1 MTQRNTSERSLA
13 VMKTVKY
20 EIEKRMGMI
29 QSLVESEMTAK
40 RLLNIYLNTMSRN
53 PTVLQC
59 TPQSLVRAFMLSAE
73 LKLPIG
79 NDAMALSYVVP
90 FKNNKINAYEATY
103 IPSYRGYIDL
113 VRRYTPVVDIRGNL
127 VYEKEIEQG
136 RFTYKDGAKVVLEHE
151 PILFGDKGKVVGG
164 YCVAEYPDGV
174 VHPLWMS
181 YDEIEKVRASS
192 KAKDS
197 GPWVQWWEMMALKT
211 IIRRLC
217 KYIPTNPDSGQ
228 KLERAVIAD
237 TQADMGESQESL
249 EAEWSVVDDSEDD
262 GEPEPVQVAT
272 KSSRL
277 ASKISETQTKKE
289 QKPEREPGDESENE
303 PNLQLGFEEGD

>member
-1 MTQRNTSERSLA
+1 MAQTKNDDRALV
-13 VMKTVKY
+13 VMKTVKN
-20 EIEKRMGMI
+20 EIMKRMGMI

-53 PTVLQC
+53 PMVLQC
-59 TPQSLVRAFMLSAE
+59 TPQSLVRVFMLSAE

-90 FKNNKINAYEATY
+90 FKNNKIGAYEATY

-113 VRRYTPVVDIRGNL
+113 VKRCTPVVDIRGNL

-136 RFTYKDGAKVVLEHE
+136 RFVYKDGAKVILEHE
-151 PILFGDKGKVVGG
+151 PILYGDRGKVVGG
-164 YCVAEYPDGV
+164 YCVADYGNGV
-174 VHPLWMS
+174 VHPYWMN

-197 GPWVQWWEMMALKT
+197 GPWVQWWEMMAMKT

-217 KYIPTNPDSGQ
+217 KYIPTNQDSGGT
-228 KLERAVIAD
+228 LERAVEAD
-237 TQADMGESQESL
+237 TQAELGESQASL
-249 EAEWSVVDDSEDD
+249 EAEWNYIDDTYKELEE
-262 GEPEPVQVAT
+262 EPKPTKSQRMAEKIKNVPADEPVG
-272 KSSRL
+272 
-277 ASKISETQTKKE
+277 
-289 QKPEREPGDESENE
+289 REPGDESESE
-303 PNLQLGFEEGD
+303 PTLQLGFPEGE